1 MLRNNNMQVVSR
13 MAGRSLRSRR
23 QQSLTMILAVLLSS
37 FMLFSVMTVGATY
50 FKMQRLENLRMS
62 GGDFDAIMYGVTKE
76 QKKSCEDNPDVLR
89 AGVSAMSGY
98 IEETEFDSTPN
109 VVLQWADDTWW
120 NEIMAP
126 AREWVKGAYPTEVN
140 EVMVTEYA
148 LEKCGLQGLEIGD
161 EFTAVYGVRDKK
173 QEMTFRICGI
183 WDGYGDKS
191 MFFVSE
197 KFYQETGLELA
208 DAASGRICVKFGKKL
223 ITQKMQ
229 DGFIESMN
237 LGKQQRVLFTMD
249 SAFSVQILWGI
260 AGLVFVTCLCA
271 YLLIYNILY
280 LSVAGNI
287 RYYGLLQTIG
297 MTGRQIRHLSKV
309 GFMTY

>member
-89 AGVSAMSGY
+89 AGISAMSGY

-126 AREWVKGAYPTEVN
+126 AREWVKGAYPSEVN

-161 EFTAVYGVRDKK
+161 EFAAIYGVRDKK
-173 QEMTFRICGI
+173 QKMTFRICGI

-197 KFYQETGLELA
+197 KFYQETGL
-208 DAASGRICVKFGKKL
+208 
-223 ITQKMQ
+223 
-229 DGFIESMN
+229 
-237 LGKQQRVLFTMD
+237 
-249 SAFSVQILWGI
+249 
-260 AGLVFVTCLCA
+260 
-271 YLLIYNILY
+271 
-280 LSVAGNI
+280 
-287 RYYGLLQTIG
+287 
-297 MTGRQIRHLSKV
+297 
-309 GFMTY
+309 